1 MAATTLAK
9 GIYSLPNKTVVFRT
23 FPTLVSFLLAQA
35 PAIPPVEIIQPD
47 EVRALPGA
55 LDSVPVFNSN
65 SPEKVEQPGILLST
79 LSPTGKQNPT
89 AHLNFSFN
97 DRFDIFAHHV
107 TKAAPAP
114 APQVM
119 YLGILVEN
127 PNKTPVRILV
137 LQANTRLT
145 THAPFVN
152 LPTQVLD
159 QRNRVFAGPGS
170 RTSGDFLRRERDS
183 IFPESYVIPPESSQ
197 MLTVL
202 PIPATA
208 LNGRSLL
215 MRLFSNGRVNL
226 ASLALWE
233 KPGPDKV
240 PTLEDWQN
248 LAQTGQLSA
257 PRDRTPTPLAQTSG
271 QFIYGRVAGVSQG
284 SQWRATVTDRPGM
297 PYLTIPVENQAISY
311 VVNTLDRGRLGTQ
324 QIQSAPMLVRYP
336 DTAYRSHGN
345 YGVLY
350 ELTLPLKNPTA
361 QSQQVAL
368 RFQTPIKED
377 QLSQAGLRYLQTP
390 PNQIFFRGPVRLEY
404 EENGQ
409 TQVKYFHL
417 VQRRGQIGDPLITL
431 DLPAQTQRTVKVEF
445 VYPPD
450 ATPPQV
456 LTVET
461 LPPLS
466 PLSQDNRPR

>member
-1 MAATTLAK
+1 M
-9 GIYSLPNKTVVFRT
+9 
-23 FPTLVSFLLAQA
+23 LAQA
-35 PAIPPVEIIQPD
+35 PAIPPQEIIRPD
-47 EVRALPGA
+47 TVRPLPGA
-55 LDSVPVFNSN
+55 LDRVPVFNSN
-65 SPEKVEQPGILLST
+65 SPEKIAQPGILLST
-79 LSPTGKQNPT
+79 LSPTGKATPP

-170 RTSGDFLRRERDS
+170 RTSGDFLRRERNAT
-183 IFPESYVIPPESSQ
+183 FPESYVIPPQSSQ

-208 LNGRSLL
+208 LNGRTLL

-233 KPGPDKV
+233 KPGPDPA
-240 PTLEDWQN
+240 PTLKDWQN
-248 LAQTGQLSA
+248 LAQTGQLST
-257 PRDRTPTPLAQTSG
+257 PRDRTPTPLSQTSG

-284 SQWRATVTDRPGM
+284 SQWRATVTDRPEI
-297 PYLTIPVENQAISY
+297 PHLTIPAENQAISY
-311 VVNTLDRGRLGTQ
+311 VINALDRGTLGTK

-350 ELTLPLKNPTA
+350 ELTLPLKNPTTQA
-361 QSQQVAL
+361 QQVAI

-377 QLSQAGLRYLQTP
+377 QLSQAGLRYLETP
-390 PNQIFFRGPVRLEY
+390 PNQIFFRGPLRLEY

-409 TQVKYFHL
+409 TQIKYFHL
-417 VQRRGQIGDPLITL
+417 VQKRGQMGEPLLTL
-431 DLPAQTQRTVKVEF
+431 NLPPQTQRSVKIEF

-456 LTVET
+456 LTIET
-461 LPPLS
+461 GPTLT
-466 PLSQDNRPR
+466 PLSQDNRPQ

>member
-1 MAATTLAK
+1 M
-9 GIYSLPNKTVVFRT
+9 FRT
-23 FPTLVSFLLAQA
+23 LPTLVSFMLAQA
-35 PAIPPVEIIQPD
+35 PAIPPAEMIRPD
-47 EVRALPGA
+47 DVRPLPGS
-55 LDSVPVFNSN
+55 LDMVPVFNSN
-65 SPEKVEQPGILLST
+65 SPEKIQQEGILLST
-79 LSPTGKQNPT
+79 LNPAGKQNPA

-107 TKAAPAP
+107 TKAAPVP

-170 RTSGDFLRRERDS
+170 RASGDFLRRERDG
-183 IFPESYVIPPESSQ
+183 IFPESYVIPPQSSQ
-197 MLTVL
+197 MLVVL

-233 KPGPDKV
+233 KTGPEKV
-240 PTLEDWQN
+240 PTLKDWQQ
-248 LAQTGQLSA
+248 LAQTGQLSI
-257 PRDRTPTPLAQTSG
+257 PRDRTPTPPTQTSG
-271 QFIYGRVAGVSQG
+271 QFIYGRVAGVSRG
-284 SQWRATVTDRPGM
+284 SQWRATVTDRPEI
-297 PYLTIPVENQAISY
+297 PYLTIPAENQAISY
-311 VVNTLDRGRLGTQ
+311 VINTLDRGTLGTQ

-350 ELTLPLKNPTA
+350 ELTLPLKNPTIQA
-361 QSQQVAL
+361 QQVAI

-390 PNQIFFRGPVRLEY
+390 ANQIFFRGPVRLEY
-404 EENGQ
+404 EENGT

-417 VQRRGQIGDPLITL
+417 VQRRGQMGEPLLTL
-431 DLPAQTQRTVKVEF
+431 DLPPQTQRTVKVEL

-461 LPPLS
+461 TLNPAPPQS
-466 PLSQDNRPR
+466 K